1 MGTVSNEVRLP
12 TPRETASGWARV
24 VAVLRAHSSL
34 VLLLV
39 AAALALSAAVAGTN
53 EVYESVVERDDLAT
67 LDQPALDAAL
77 ALRSPGLDQ
86 AVTVYTDLG
95 GPVWAPILTT
105 LLVVGLAVLWRS
117 WTPVVL
123 MVAAAAGSL
132 AMTSVGK
139 VVVGRERPP
148 TDLAVPPFE
157 ISPAFP
163 SGHALNATVIAGV
176 IAYLVLLRVRST
188 GLRVLVVLL
197 AVAHAVLM
205 GLSRVFLGH
214 HWLTDVMVAWF
225 LGLGWL
231 AVVVTVHQLLLRRVG
246 HDDPGR
252 GAVATAAR

>member
-1 MGTVSNEVRLP
+1 MGTVSDQVRLP
-12 TPRETASGWARV
+12 TPQETARGWARV
-24 VAVLRAHSSL
+24 GSVLRTHWSL

-39 AAALALSAAVAGTN
+39 VAAAVLSLSVAGVD
-53 EVYESVVERDDLAT
+53 EVYESVVDREDLAT

-77 ALRSPGLDQ
+77 EQRSPGLDR

-95 GPVWAPILTT
+95 GTTWAPVLTT
-105 LLVVGLAVLWRS
+105 LLVVGLALLWRS

-123 MVAAAAGSL
+123 MVAATAGSL

-157 ISPAFP
+157 TSPAFP

-176 IAYLVLLRVRST
+176 LAYLVWLRVRSPW
-188 GLRVLVVLL
+188 LRALVVLMAL
-197 AVAHAVLM
+197 SHAVLM

-214 HWLTDVMVAWF
+214 HWLTDVMVAWC

-231 AVVVTVHQLLLRRVG
+231 VVVVTVHQLLLRRVG
-246 HDDPGR
+246 HDDAGR
-252 GAVATAAR
+252 GADATAAR

>member
-1 MGTVSNEVRLP
+1 MNPDVRLP
-12 TPRETASGWARV
+12 TTSEAASGWSRV
-24 VAVLRAHSSL
+24 VAVLRAHWA
-34 VLLLV
+34 LLLL
-39 AAALALSAAVAGTN
+39 LAVGAGLFSVAVAGVN

-77 ALRSPGLDQ
+77 QQRSPALDD
-86 AVTVYTDLG
+86 AVTFYTHLG
-95 GPVWAPILTT
+95 GPLWAPVIT
-105 LLVVGLAVLWRS
+105 LLVVVVLAVLWRS

-123 MVAAAAGSL
+123 MVVATAGSL

-139 VVVGRERPP
+139 VVVGRDRPP

-157 ISPAFP
+157 TSPAFP

-176 IAYLVLLRVRST
+176 LAYLLVLRLRST
-188 GLRVLVVLL
+188 ALRVLVVVL

-205 GLSRVFLGH
+205 GLSRVYLGH

-231 AVVVTVHQLLLRRVG
+231 VLVVAVHQVLLRRVG
-246 HDDPGR
+246 HDDPVR
-252 GAVATAAR
+252 GAEVTAAR